1 MTTLNAD
8 ILRAIAPRFSGDNS
22 VRQAQIID
30 AVGPVLETRLTEY
43 AINSDLRRA
52 HFLAQTCHESA
63 GFRTTEEFASGS
75 ANQR

>member
-30 AVGPVLETRLTEY
+30 AVGPVLVP
-43 AINSDLRRA
+43 
-52 HFLAQTCHESA
+52 
-63 GFRTTEEFASGS
+63 
-75 ANQR
+75 